1 MATQPDW
8 QQLASTNRSIAA
20 IQHGRGSSDYTP
32 SLIDDD
38 EDPKPTKAHEVVVY
52 EFGMRWKCPRDEDPD
67 RYNARLRLLMRDC
80 AGLAPTLM
88 RKAGDR
94 VSNDTT
100 RFSINALP
108 SSAEIHIAAEAIM
121 AERAAKQM
129 AAEREAFRPQPGAT
143 HLGDKEAAYARG
155 NLDALR
161 NGMRLMM
168 TSKGDSFRLGDIGE
182 RRGIRDNGS
191 AIEPWF
197 HHSADGDGIPSGWY
211 CLKPDAS
218 VLADCY
224 RQSRA
229 TFRMDGCRIL
239 AA

>member
-1 MATQPDW
+1 
-8 QQLASTNRSIAA
+8 LR
-20 IQHGRGSSDYTP
+20 
-32 SLIDDD
+32 DDD
-38 EDPKPTKAHEVVVY
+38 GDAKPTKAHEAVVY
-52 EFGMRWKCPRDEDPD
+52 EFGLRWKRLEKEDPD
-67 RYNARLRLLMRDC
+67 QYNARLRLLMRDC
-80 AGLAPTLM
+80 AGLAPGLL

-94 VSNDTT
+94 VAIDTARYRT
-100 RFSINALP
+100 NSLP
-108 SSAEIHIAAEAIM
+108 SSVEIHIAAEAIM

-143 HLGDKEAAYARG
+143 HLGDKEAAYASG
-155 NLDALR
+155 NLTALGK
-161 NGMRLMM
+161 GMRLMM
-168 TSKGDSFRLGDIGE
+168 TSKGDSFRLGDVDE
-182 RRGIRDNGS
+182 CRGIRDNGS

-197 HHSADGDGIPSGWY
+197 HHSADGDGIPSGLY

-229 TFRMDGCRIL
+229 PFRVDGCRIL